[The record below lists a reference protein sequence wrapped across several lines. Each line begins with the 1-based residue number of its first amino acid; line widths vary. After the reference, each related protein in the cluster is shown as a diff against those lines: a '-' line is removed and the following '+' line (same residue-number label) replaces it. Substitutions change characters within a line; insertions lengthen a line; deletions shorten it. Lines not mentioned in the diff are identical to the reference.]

1 MFSRAFRLTLTAV
14 LATIGFAACGG
25 GGSNPGGPV
34 AVVTSSPAPNPTNA
48 PTATPAPVPTATPT
62 AAGTVT
68 SNSFANEPVSSTGSQ
83 TVTLVPNG
91 AFSGTLTLPAAT
103 AAGGCGTSA
112 PTVSGGY
119 GTTPPAGSPA
129 FTGSNGTLF
138 YVSFEVSCSVTIT
151 QTGSATLTFPSG
163 SVSADY
169 AVGSGSYQPLPLNI
183 TPTGQNAAGDTIV
196 SITAPSSVIGQTIP
210 GGTLFTVVF
219 FPTSAQ

>member
-1 MFSRAFRLTLTAV
+1 MFSRAFKLTVTGL
-14 LATIGFAACGG
+14 LATAGFAACSGG
-25 GGSNPGGPV
+25 GGNAPGGPV
-34 AVVTSSPAPNPTNA
+34 GIATASPTPIPTHAATATPTPA
-48 PTATPAPVPTATPT
+48 PTATPTT
-62 AAGTVT
+62 AGTVT
-68 SNSFANEPVSSTGSQ
+68 SNSYANEPVSSTGGT

-91 AFSGTLTLPAAT
+91 AYSGTLTLPAAN
-103 AAGGCGTSA
+103 GCST

-119 GTTPPAGSPA
+119 GTSPPAGSPT

-151 QTGSATLTFPSG
+151 QVGSATLTFPSG
-163 SVSADY
+163 SVAADY

-183 TPTGQNAAGDTIV
+183 TPTGQNASGDTIV
-196 SITAPSSVIGQTIP
+196 SITAPSSVVGQTIP